1 MKKVS
6 KLLLLAGCL
15 AFVGVVAADG
25 AAGEAPVDSEDGTA
39 LAEGSEIPK
48 DGTKISGGT
57 AANTTP
63 SSTSTSTTGAAAAGT
78 TTGAT
83 TTAPVVVAA
92 TKAKNLPVS

>member
-25 AAGEAPVDSEDGTA
+25 SAGEAPVDSEDGTA

-63 SSTSTSTTGAAAAGT
+63 SSTSTSTTGAAAGT
-78 TTGAT
+78 TTAAT